1 MGKID
6 LFLRHTWLYLYST
19 RTMGATVL
27 SQEEK
32 NLGEGSEHS
41 INEWNYQMTPRRLT
55 DDSSEDP
62 KCFIGLCDQSHCA
75 TSSMWPRF

>member
-19 RTMGATVL
+19 RTMGAIVL

-32 NLGEGSEHS
+32 NLGEGSEHC
-41 INEWNYQMTPRRLT
+41 INGIMTL
-55 DDSSEDP
+55 DDS
-62 KCFIGLCDQSHCA
+62 
-75 TSSMWPRF
+75 